1 MEIIE
6 TVMWVL
12 AGFIP
17 TLAGLEIL
25 SALHKETRKSEYK
38 SRKLEVTV

>member
-6 TVMWVL
+6 SMMWVL
-12 AGFIP
+12 AGFVP

-25 SALHKETRKSEYK
+25 YRLRKETRKIGIST
-38 SRKLEVTV
+38 RKLEVIA

>member
-6 TVMWVL
+6 SVMWVL
-12 AGFIP
+12 AGFVP

-25 SALHKETRKSEYK
+25 SRLHKGTRKIRISAH
-38 SRKLEVTV
+38 KLEVIA